1 MVVVAAQQL
10 IAAALLLDHQQ
21 PSPLPDSAFVLMLW
35 QRTSL
40 GLQLLNLPD
49 LEWPEPVV
57 EPIKQ
62 EPDQAIGVED
72 TASETDDSTDQA
84 STDQAS
90 TDNESLDG
98 ETTTIR

>member
-1 MVVVAAQQL
+1 MGSEMCIRDRPATVAPA
-10 IAAALLLDHQQ
+10 
-21 PSPLPDSAFVLMLW
+21 DSAFRADAVAT

-40 GLQLLNLPD
+40 GLQLLNLSG

-57 EPIKQ
+57 EPIQQ

-84 STDQAS
+84 TADQSS
-90 TDNESLDG
+90 TDNESPDG
-98 ETTTIR
+98 ES